1 MSKNTKGGL
10 LGSILTGDMGENASL
25 QMQTAANDK
34 KTSEQTRKLPDRV
47 KELDPNKC
55 RLWQYADRPENEAEH
70 AQEIASSMD
79 DVDQISPVIAREISI
94 DDPDYPNI
102 EYEIIAGSVRWRAA
116 KLRDKPLKAIIK
128 SLSDKEALAV
138 MIVENEHRR
147 GISAFSRSLQLQK
160 TWQSG
165 MFESQDELA
174 SVHRIEKSKASMY
187 LKVAV
192 NESKLRELYGENIT
206 SIGLR
211 QLYDSCNFEKPE
223 EQADKKASPSIS
235 GVVIKK
241 SKAGITTIKFATNIS
256 EEKLSKIKSIIE
268 ESEEDRAQEDV

>member
-1 MSKNTKGGL
+1 MSKQNKGGL
-10 LGSILTGDMGENASL
+10 LGRLLTADIGNLNGL
-25 QMQTAANDK
+25 QVQTDSFTKNTLSNNK
-34 KTSEQTRKLPDRV
+34 RMPDRV
-47 KELDPNKC
+47 KEINPTKC
-55 RLWQYADRPENEAEH
+55 RLWKFADRPEDEAQH
-70 AQEIASSMD
+70 ATEIASSMD
-79 DVDQISPVIAREISI
+79 DIEQISPVIAREISI

-102 EYEIIAGSVRWRAA
+102 EFEIIAGSVRWRAA
-116 KLRDKPLKAIIK
+116 KLRNKPLKAIVK
-128 SLSDKEALAV
+128 ALSDREAISI
-138 MIVENEHRR
+138 MIAENEHRR
-147 GISAFSRSLQLQK
+147 GITPFARSLQLQ
-160 TWQSG
+160 TVWESG

-174 SVHRIEKSKASMY
+174 LAHHMDKAKASMH
-187 LKVAV
+187 LKVAA

-211 QLYDSCNFEKPE
+211 QLYDSCNFEKLE
-223 EQADKKASPSIS
+223 EQTDKKVSPSIS

>member
-10 LGSILTGDMGENASL
+10 LGSILTGDMSENASL
-25 QMQTAANDK
+25 QMQTTTSDK
-34 KTSEQTRKLPDRV
+34 RTGDQVKKLPDRV
-47 KELDPNKC
+47 KEIDPNKC
-55 RLWQYADRPENEAEH
+55 RLWQFADRPENEAEH

-116 KLRDKPLKAIIK
+116 KLRNKPLKAIIK

-147 GISAFSRSLQLQK
+147 GISAFSRSLQIQK

-187 LKVAV
+187 LKVAA
-192 NESKLRELYGENIT
+192 NESNLRELYGDSIT
-206 SIGLR
+206 NIGLR
-211 QLYDSCNFEKPE
+211 QLYDSCNFEKRE
-223 EQADKKASPSIS
+223 VLSDKKAVPSIS

-241 SKAGITTIKFATNIS
+241 SKNGITTIKFAKEIS
-256 EEKLSKIKSIIE
+256 EEKIARIKEIIE
-268 ESEEDRAQEDV
+268 SIEQDES

>member
-1 MSKNTKGGL
+1 MLKNKKGGL
-10 LGSILTGDMGENASL
+10 LGSILAGDLSGSASL
-25 QMQTAANDK
+25 HLQTTTNDK
-34 KTSEQTRKLPDRV
+34 KSSDQVKKIPDRV

-79 DVDQISPVIAREISI
+79 DVDQISPVIAREVSI

-116 KLRDKPLKAIIK
+116 KLRNKPLKAIIK

-165 MFESQDELA
+165 IFESQDELA
-174 SVHRIEKSKASMY
+174 SIHRIEKSKASMY
-187 LKVAV
+187 LKVAA
-192 NESKLRELYGENIT
+192 NESKLRELYGDNIAN
-206 SIGLR
+206 IGLR
-211 QLYDSCNFEKPE
+211 QLYDSCNFEKNKD
-223 EQADKKASPSIS
+223 QNDKKASPEFL

-241 SKAGITTIKFATNIS
+241 SKTGITTIKFANDIS
-256 EEKLSKIKSIIE
+256 EDKLNRIKEIIE
-268 ESEEDRAQEDV
+268 GSEDGGED

>member
-10 LGSILTGDMGENASL
+10 LGSILTGDMSENASL
-25 QMQTAANDK
+25 QMQTTVNDK
-34 KTSEQTRKLPDRV
+34 KTGGQVKKLPDRV
-47 KELDPNKC
+47 KEIDPNKC

-79 DVDQISPVIAREISI
+79 EVDQIIPVIAREIAI
-94 DDPDYPNI
+94 DDPEYPNI

-116 KLRDKPLKAIIK
+116 KLRNKPLKAIIK
-128 SLSDKEALAV
+128 SLSDKESLAV

-165 MFESQDELA
+165 IFESQDELA
-174 SVHRIEKSKASMY
+174 SIHKIEKAKASMY
-187 LKVAV
+187 LKVAA
-192 NESKLRELYGENIT
+192 NESMLRELYGNNIT
-206 SIGLR
+206 NIGLR
-211 QLYDSCNFEKPE
+211 QLYDSCNLEKRE
-223 EQADKKASPSIS
+223 ADSVKKFAPGIS

-241 SKAGITTIKFATNIS
+241 NKAGITTIKFANDIS
-256 EEKLSKIKSIIE
+256 DEKLNKIREIIE
-268 ESEEDRAQEDV
+268 GSGEDRVV